1 MIKNMIW
8 MLLRVF
14 IAYLLIGPTYAIL
27 ILSNTAAPVFLDTT
41 AEVLAWI
48 SCFLLVIGYVL
59 IRFSKTR
66 YVGKLL
72 SLSVLGAVVL
82 VMYLGERYRI
92 FGVSVNVWSLFL
104 AVLYLI
110 MLLYFI
116 FPIKQL
122 KPLLSLVPVAG
133 VSWFLVWALV
143 GPISLTYE
151 LISSKTTIS
160 IVNYQKVVDLLPEL
174 YLDGFQ
180 SGLFSMLLVLWL
192 YALVVF
198 GHNPKR
204 SYQQLASYVVKIR
217 NAWY

>member
-92 FGVSVNVWSLFL
+92 FGVSVNAWSLFL

-174 YLDGFQ
+174 YLDCFQ
-180 SGLFSMLLVLWL
+180 SGLFSMLLVL
-192 YALVVF
+192 
-198 GHNPKR
+198 
-204 SYQQLASYVVKIR
+204 
-217 NAWY
+217 

>member
-1 MIKNMIW
+1 MW

-92 FGVSVNVWSLFL
+92 FGVSVNAWSLFL

-198 GHNPKR
+198 GHNPKH

-217 NAWY
+217 NAWH

>member
-92 FGVSVNVWSLFL
+92 FGVSVNAWSLFL

-198 GHNPKR
+198 GHNPKH

-217 NAWY
+217 NAWH

>member
-92 FGVSVNVWSLFL
+92 FGVSVNAWSLFL

-174 YLDGFQ
+174 YLDSFQ

-198 GHNPKR
+198 GHNPKH

-217 NAWY
+217 NAWH

>member
-8 MLLRVF
+8 MLLRVL

-27 ILSNTAAPVFLDTT
+27 ILSNTATPVFLDTKV
-41 AEVLAWI
+41 EVLAWI

-66 YVGKLL
+66 YMGKLL

-82 VMYLGERYRI
+82 IMYVDERYRI
-92 FGVSVNVWSLFL
+92 FGVSVNAWSLFL
-104 AVLYLI
+104 
-110 MLLYFI
+110 
-116 FPIKQL
+116 
-122 KPLLSLVPVAG
+122 
-133 VSWFLVWALV
+133 VWTFV

-151 LISSKTTIS
+151 LISNKTTIS
-160 IVNYQKVVDLLPEL
+160 IANYQKVIDLLPEL

-192 YALVVF
+192 YAFIILC
-198 GHNPKR
+198 HNPKR
-204 SYQQLASYVVKIR
+204 SYQQLASHVVKIR
-217 NAWY
+217 NTWH

>member
-1 MIKNMIW
+1 

-92 FGVSVNVWSLFL
+92 FGVSVNAWSLFL

-192 YALVVF
+192 YALVVS

-204 SYQQLASYVVKIR
+204 SYQQLASYVVKIC
-217 NAWY
+217 NAWH